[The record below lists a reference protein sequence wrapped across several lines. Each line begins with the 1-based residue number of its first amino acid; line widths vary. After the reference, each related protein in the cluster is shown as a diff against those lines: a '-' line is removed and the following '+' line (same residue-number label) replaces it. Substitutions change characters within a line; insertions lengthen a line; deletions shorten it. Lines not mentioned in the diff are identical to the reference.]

1 MFDIILLFI
10 ILIALIKIII
20 QKSEKMTDHNFEYLN
35 SKSSVFVKNN
45 LYPNNEQ
52 IEITSL
58 PSCTLNI
65 KYDYGSNFNLII
77 NNDISIYQNIID
89 PLENTIELDNINYNL
104 TSIRW
109 KLSKF
114 RYNDMQ
120 VGLDMHLVHQNF
132 NSLHKLIIVIP
143 LSLTSN
149 KIKPYTNE
157 KETFKNVGYKK
168 MSKDLLVYTDTK
180 IYDNSDKNFLTPA
193 YFKKEDKTKLL
204 IKSQKEIFD
213 LKLEKKNNSKFS
225 LDKLITSPV
234 LIPKYECCAD
244 SIGQNIRFNFC
255 DVQQL
260 LSDNTKFYQ
269 LEDKEANKYFIS
281 EPIDFDEELGLT
293 IMNNLSLDTSIL
305 FLKK

>member
-10 ILIALIKIII
+10 IFIALIVIII
-20 QKSEKMTDHNFEYLN
+20 QKSEKMTDHNFKYLN
-35 SKSSVFVKNN
+35 SKSSIFVKNN
-45 LYPNNEQ
+45 LYSNNEQ
-52 IEITSL
+52 IEITTL
-58 PSCTLNI
+58 PTCTLNI

-89 PLENTIELDNINYNL
+89 PLEHTIELDNLNYNL
-104 TSIRW
+104 TSISW

-114 RYNDMQ
+114 RYNDIN
-120 VGLDMHLVHQNF
+120 VGLDLYLTHQNF

-149 KIKPYTNE
+149 KIKPFTNE

-180 IYDNSDKNFLTPA
+180 IYDNSDKNFLIPA
-193 YFKKEDKTKLL
+193 YFNIKNKTNLL
-204 IKSQKEIFD
+204 IQSQKNLYD
-213 LKLEKKNNSKFS
+213 LKIKRNDTKFS

-234 LIPKYECCAD
+234 LIPKYECCTD

-281 EPIDFDEELGLT
+281 DPIEFDEELGLT
-293 IMNNLSLDTSIL
+293 IMNNLSYDTSIL